1 MPYTNIVTL
10 HHNSERV
17 GFLYI
22 ILLLQTTEV
31 AAYSAKQKQ
40 DVRWTHH
47 SHSLPQRHSQPSRV
61 VLSPTTQRKTCISPS
76 VTPAQLATPTTEQSA
91 SLTDWQFTTTSDKVT
106 PTPSSTASHC
116 LHGTDRR
123 QTSLL
128 RSSGADATGDVST
141 NETPRKRASSC

>member
-17 GFLYI
+17 GFVYTLFYYYKQQRWRPI
-22 ILLLQTTEV
+22 PLNKNQTYDEHIT
-31 AAYSAKQKQ
+31 
-40 DVRWTHH
+40 RTHC
-47 SHSLPQRHSQPSRV
+47 RKGTRV
-61 VLSPTTQRKTCISPS
+61 VLSLTTQRRTCTSPS

-141 NETPRKRASSC
+141 NEAPRKRASSC